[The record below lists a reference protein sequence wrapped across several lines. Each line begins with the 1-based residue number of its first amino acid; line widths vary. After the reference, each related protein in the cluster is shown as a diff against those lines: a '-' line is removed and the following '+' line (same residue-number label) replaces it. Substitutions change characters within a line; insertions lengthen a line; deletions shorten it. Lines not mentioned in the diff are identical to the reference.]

1 MSLEVARV
9 NESREKGMQGQHPGC
24 SSVGSLEG
32 RRTPKGNQE
41 GVASRGQE
49 ARDGALGASADE
61 SVR

>member
-1 MSLEVARV
+1 MSLEVPRV
-9 NESREKGMQGQHPGC
+9 NDSREKGMQGQHPGC

-32 RRTPKGNQE
+32 RRICKGNQ
-41 GVASRGQE
+41 GAASRGQE